1 MRRPWQRRPT
11 RDEDLDDEIRSH
23 FAMAV
28 ADRVA
33 RGESPDE
40 ALAAARREF
49 GNVAHVKEVTRE
61 SWGGAWLERLRQD
74 VRYSVRSLPRAPV
87 FAVTAILTLALGIGV
102 TTAMFTVVRGVLLRP
117 LAFAS
122 PSELFVVSHLPDGME
137 NIFGL
142 AMADG

>member
-1 MRRPWQRRPT
+1 MRLSWQRRRT

-49 GNVAHVKEVTRE
+49 GNVTHVKEVTRE
-61 SWGGAWLERLRQD
+61 SWGGVWLERLLQD
-74 VRYSVRSLPRAPV
+74 VRYSVRLLPRAPV

-102 TTAMFTVVRGVLLRP
+102 TTAMFTVVRGVLLRHLP
-117 LAFAS
+117 FAS
-122 PSELFVVSHLPDGME
+122 PSELFVISHLPDGAE

-142 AMADG
+142 AMADR